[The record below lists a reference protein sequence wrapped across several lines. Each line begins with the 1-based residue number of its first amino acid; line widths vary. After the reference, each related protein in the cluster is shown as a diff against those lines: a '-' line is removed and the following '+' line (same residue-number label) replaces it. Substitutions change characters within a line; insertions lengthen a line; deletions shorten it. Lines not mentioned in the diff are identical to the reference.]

1 MKPARG
7 PSEWGPAVARW
18 LLWLA
23 LWAGGALCPGAESAG
38 PALGAPAPDA
48 SESRSMLQ
56 VLSPAGNAPG
66 RCRRGD
72 VVQTRQPDRPSAAPT
87 NPTVPSQGLR
97 PVHLRHA
104 RPRQRPPSCCLGN
117 TRAVRRGGPSGRL
130 PSLPHGLRAG
140 GLRPLAC
147 RDSCFACHIRRCSQV
162 SREAPRWW
170 DSHPG
175 VVTLPPENR
184 SQGKCILQ
192 SSSRI

>member
-18 LLWLA
+18 LLWPA
-23 LWAGGALCPGAESAG
+23 LWAGSALCPGAESAG

-66 RCRRGD
+66 RCRCGD

-117 TRAVRRGGPSGRL
+117 TRAGQTRRPQRAAPQPPARSPRRRPQAPRL
-130 PSLPHGLRAG
+130 P
-140 GLRPLAC
+140 C
-147 RDSCFACHIRRCSQV
+147 RLFRLSHTAMLTGEPRGASVVGFTPWRRDAS
-162 SREAPRWW
+162 
-170 DSHPG
+170 
-175 VVTLPPENR
+175 T
-184 SQGKCILQ
+184 
-192 SSSRI
+192 